1 MKKYVKKATA
11 LLAAVT
17 MVSSLTACGGD
28 APAANGGDTSVD
40 APAAETPNTEGET
53 TVADAAQTAAGDPF
67 MKFAEPVEIHI
78 GQQAYPTLK
87 FPDGDTNEDN
97 VYTRY
102 LKDNF
107 NIEVVVDWSAA
118 TGNDYTQ
125 KVNLCIASNTLPDG
139 MQCGRK
145 EMLAAAKSDLLYDFT
160 ELFPQY
166 ASPQVRAI
174 MDSGDGS
181 AYEYSMYNGK
191 QVCTVGV
198 DVAASGESMVNIR
211 QDWLDELGLDAPET
225 LDDIEAIAKAF
236 KEKKPAGD
244 ATIPIAGPDKNNT

>member
-28 APAANGGDTSVD
+28 APSANGGDTSVD

-118 TGNDYTQ
+118 TGNDYTPTVQ
-125 KVNLCIASNTLPDG
+125 TCLP
-139 MQCGRK
+139 
-145 EMLAAAKSDLLYDFT
+145 LY
-160 ELFPQY
+160 
-166 ASPQVRAI
+166 
-174 MDSGDGS
+174 M
-181 AYEYSMYNGK
+181 EYS
-191 QVCTVGV
+191 
-198 DVAASGESMVNIR
+198 
-211 QDWLDELGLDAPET
+211 
-225 LDDIEAIAKAF
+225 
-236 KEKKPAGD
+236 
-244 ATIPIAGPDKNNT
+244 